1 MTTASVLLT
10 VSTTWGANSDICDKD
25 ERVGRSMRNVAAV
38 AARELR
44 ETPSTR
50 DQALRIMRDWIEQ
63 NADIKNVR
71 TDESFLL
78 RFLRHK
84 KYSIPMA
91 QQTLLKYLSLRK
103 FYPSVFTK
111 LDSEDPTLS
120 EIISNGY
127 IAVSPVRDNK
137 GRRVIVYNMGKFNAV
152 KFNCWDMCRA
162 HIIVY
167 EALMEDSTDQ
177 IFGFTHVGDGSGS
190 TTAHVTSWNPIDF
203 ARLLKWGEQSLPM
216 RHKEFQLV
224 NVPAALKYIIDFA
237 TSKVSNKMS
246 ERLHIHTNIKNLQ
259 SNVDLSCLPTAYGGH
274 IPLQDMIKFT
284 KDLLAEKRNHI
295 LALDD
300 MVILNTKGIVS
311 TRKPGNALKADA
323 VSVEGSFRKLEI
335 D

>member
-10 VSTTWGANSDICDKD
+10 VSTTWSASSDVCDKE
-25 ERVGRSMRNVAAV
+25 ERVGRTIRNVAAV

-44 ETPSTR
+44 ETPATR
-50 DQALRIMRDWIEQ
+50 DQAVRIMRDWIQ
-63 NADIKNVR
+63 KNSDIKNVR
-71 TDESFLL
+71 QDEVFLL

-103 FYPSVFTK
+103 FYPSIFTN
-111 LDSEDPTLS
+111 LDCEDPKIK
-120 EIISNGY
+120 EILGSGY
-127 IAVSPVRDNK
+127 IAVSPVRDSK
-137 GRRVIVYNMGKFNAV
+137 GRRVIVYHMGKFDAT
-152 KFNCWDMCRA
+152 KFSCWDMCRA

-167 EALMEDSTDQ
+167 EALMEDSIDQ

-190 TTAHVTSWNPIDF
+190 STAHVTTWNPIDF
-203 ARLLKWGEQSLPM
+203 ARLMKWGEQSVPM

-224 NVPAALKYIIDFA
+224 NVPGALKYIIDFA
-237 TSKVSNKMS
+237 TSKVSSKIG
-246 ERLHIHTNIKNLQ
+246 ERLHIHTNVKNMQ
-259 SNVDLSCLPTAYGGH
+259 SHVDISCLPTSFGGH

-284 KDLLAEKRNHI
+284 RELLIEKKQMLLTLDKMEI
-295 LALDD
+295 LS
-300 MVILNTKGIVS
+300 TKGIIS
-311 TRKPGNALKADA
+311 SRKPTNIIKGDN